1 MSRVSEELIGQLATD
16 FSKSRETHSPH
27 ASALRHGVR
36 PATLDP
42 GSVVVLKSWIN
53 PLVVASTL
61 AASMLFCR
69 VSFTAPYL
77 ALMLVA
83 SLLTAQMVCPPNF
96 DKWLADPGT
105 IQKSVLRTLF
115 EWCAVAAILPF
126 IAVGMKIQEVFSR
139 EVITVWLISTGVTL
153 ATAHWGSARLA
164 RWISLTAESS
174 HRHIVIGINDV
185 GVEFVRRMQR
195 RACASQFMGYFDF
208 RDAKRLNGAAVSQLK
223 GHASEVA
230 QYVRDHGIHS
240 VYIAVPISNVPRIQ
254 DLLAALR
261 DTTASVYFIPDMF
274 SFELMQPRLLDIN
287 GMPALSVTETP
298 LQGMCGVRKR
308 VFDVATALLAIAAL
322 SPVLLLIGIAVRLSS
337 RGPIIFK
344 QKRYGLNGDQIE
356 VFKFRSM
363 TVCENGGSVVQAT
376 RGDKRL
382 TPIGAF
388 LRKTSLDELPQ
399 IFNVLL
405 GTMSFVGPRPH
416 AVAHNEQYRKII
428 SGYML
433 RHKVRPGI
441 TGWAQ
446 VHGFRGETDTLHKM
460 EQRVRYDLEYLRH
473 WSLWLD
479 AKILVKTLG
488 LVLKRENAY

>member
-1 MSRVSEELIGQLATD
+1 MSRVSEELIGQLSTD
-16 FSKSRETHSPH
+16 FAKSRESHSPH
-27 ASALRHGVR
+27 ASALQRGVR

-61 AASMLFCR
+61 AASMLFR
-69 VSFTAPYL
+69 QIPFTTPYL
-77 ALMLVA
+77 ALMLVG

-96 DKWLADPGT
+96 DKWLADPRSV
-105 IQKSVLRTLF
+105 QKSVLRTLF
-115 EWCAVAAILPF
+115 EWCAVAAILLF
-126 IAVGMKIQEVFSR
+126 MAVAMKIADVYSR
-139 EVITVWLISTGVTL
+139 EVITVWLIATGVSL
-153 ATAHWGSARLA
+153 ASAHWGSARLA
-164 RWISLTAESS
+164 RWISHTAESS

-195 RACASQFMGYFDF
+195 RACASHFMGYFDF
-208 RDAKRLNGAAVSQLK
+208 RDAKRLNNPAVAQLK

-308 VFDVATALLAIAAL
+308 VFDVAAALAAIALL
-322 SPVLLLIGIAVRLSS
+322 SPVLLLIALAVRLSS
-337 RGPIIFK
+337 HGPIIFK
-344 QKRYGLNGDQIE
+344 QKRYGLNGDEIE

-446 VHGFRGETDTLHKM
+446 VHGLRGETDTLHKM

-479 AKILVKTLG
+479 AKILFRTLG